1 MAVVDNTGIEPSTFD
16 DYLAEF
22 IRAAQTVFGAEFAA
36 DERGIAGQ
44 LFGLLSRRL
53 EGADIGLVDAMNAQD
68 IRVAGGVHLDLLL
81 GLAQVLR
88 GVDDDGDAINDTPY
102 RNRGLRMLGY
112 SGNGAIE
119 NISAKVAA
127 VEGVSKERVVANDDS
142 SSQSILSVNIDANS
156 VHAIAF
162 GTGITTQDLVDAIY
176 LGKAPGIL
184 TDGTSAGTYTN
195 AEGLTTTIN
204 YTLATEIAC
213 TSQVN
218 GTVTSAFPSN
228 GQALLRASILAY
240 FAALNIGDT
249 PTTIGIQSAVYG
261 VVPIGSIAIT
271 TTTLTRTG
279 GAALGTLTLDDIATL
294 ADGDLVIG
302 I

>member
-1 MAVVDNTGIEPSTFD
+1 MATVDNTGIEPSTFD

-22 IRAAQTVFGAEFAA
+22 VRAAQTVFGAEFAA

-44 LFGLLSRRL
+44 FFGLTSRRL
-53 EGADIGLVDAMNAQD
+53 ESGDLGLVDAMNAQD

-184 TDGTSAGTYTN
+184 TDGTSNGTYTN

-249 PTTIGIQSAVYG
+249 PTVIGIQSAVYG